1 MATAAHTTPFRYPE
15 AYYAASS
22 AHPVPEATIDDIA
35 DADALVRLAIV
46 ALEEVLDTPN
56 RPDCEEL
63 GSVNR
68 SLFLIDRI
76 LCRVRDCC
84 EDINNE
90 AALSKR
96 SLRQRNHVLT

>member
-1 MATAAHTTPFRYPE
+1 MAAAAHTTPFRYPE

-35 DADALVRLAIV
+35 DAAALVRLAIV
-46 ALEEVLDTPN
+46 ALEEILDIPN
-56 RPDCEEL
+56 HPEPEVL

-68 SLFLIDRI
+68 SLFMTDHI

-84 EDINNE
+84 EKVNE
-90 AALSKR
+90 TAVRA
-96 SLRQRNHVLT
+96 QIHG